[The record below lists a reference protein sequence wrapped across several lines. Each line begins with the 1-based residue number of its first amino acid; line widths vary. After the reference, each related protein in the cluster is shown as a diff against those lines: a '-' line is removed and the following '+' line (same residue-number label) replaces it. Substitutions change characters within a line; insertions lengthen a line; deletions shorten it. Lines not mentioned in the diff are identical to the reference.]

1 MNNIYKK
8 QPNTRLRF
16 NLLTFLVYIF
26 GIILLLRLFSL
37 QIINGATYRENSN
50 TRLTRES
57 TLYAARGNITDSSGN
72 LLATVELGYSAELY
86 KTKSDNETLNQ
97 TILNIINT
105 LEENGD
111 SYIDTF
117 PIKVNPFEFTIKDQ
131 DKLNSWKKTYKLSN
145 NATAEDAFKYF
156 KNRYEVATN
165 NIEDARKIIGI
176 RYRITTEGY
185 SSTRSISIAD
195 NLSEKSVSNFSEKN
209 DLYGG
214 LTIVTKAS
222 RTYPNGKLASHILGY
237 IGRINGDEYN
247 EKKTEGYLI
256 NDDIGRTGI
265 ENLFEK
271 YLKGTNGRRQIG
283 MSVDGAITDEYIE
296 DEAIQGSTVVL
307 TIDANLQAVTER
319 ALQETINNIRAGVY
333 SSSGKKYDAIAGA
346 IVVMNVKNGEVLA
359 MASNPDY
366 EPGLFVNGIS
376 KAKYDEINE
385 ATGLLNRAIQRKVC
399 ARFNF

>member
-1 MNNIYKK
+1 MNNIYRK

-16 NLLTFLVYIF
+16 NLLTFIVYIF
-26 GIILLLRLFSL
+26 GIILLLKLFSL

-72 LLATVELGYSAELY
+72 LLATVKLGYSAELY

-117 PIKVNPFEFTIKDQ
+117 PIKINPFEFTIKDQ
-131 DKLNSWKKTYKLSN
+131 DKLNSWKKKYKLGN

-156 KNRYEVATN
+156 KSRYEVTTD
-165 NIEDARKIIGI
+165 NIEDARRIIGI

-185 SSTRSISIAD
+185 SSTRSIAIAD

-214 LTIVTKAS
+214 LTIVTKAD
-222 RTYPNGKLASHILGY
+222 RTYPNGNLASHILGY
-237 IGRINGDEYN
+237 IGRINENEYN
-247 EKKTEGYLI
+247 NKKNEGYLI
-256 NDDIGRTGI
+256 NDKIGRTGI

-271 YLKGTNGRRQIG
+271 YLKGTNGTRQIG
-283 MSVDGAITDEYIE
+283 MSVDGAITEEYIGE
-296 DEAIQGSTVVL
+296 EAIQGSTIVL
-307 TIDANLQAVTER
+307 TIDANLQAVTEK
-319 ALQETINNIRAGVY
+319 ALQETIDNIRIGAY
-333 SSSGKKYDAIAGA
+333 SSSRKSYDATAGA

-366 EPGLFVNGIS
+366 DPGLFVNGIS
-376 KAKYDEINE
+376 TEKYNEING
-385 ATGLLNRAIQRKVC
+385 ATGLLNRAIQRKIC
-399 ARFNF
+399 ARFNL

>member
-1 MNNIYKK
+1 MNNIYRK
-8 QPNTRLRF
+8 QPDTRLRF
-16 NLLTFLVYIF
+16 NLLTFIVYIL

-37 QIINGATYRENSN
+37 QIINGATYRESSN

-72 LLATVELGYSAELY
+72 LLATVEQGYSAELY

-111 SYIDTF
+111 TYIDTF
-117 PIKVNPFEFTIKDQ
+117 PIKINPLEFTIKDQ
-131 DKLNSWKKTYKLSN
+131 EKLNSWKKTYKLGN
-145 NATAEDAFKYF
+145 NATVEDAFKYF
-156 KNRYEVATN
+156 LNRYEVKAN
-165 NIEDARKIIGI
+165 NIEDARKIIAI

-185 SSTRSISIAD
+185 SSTRSIAIAD
-195 NLSEKSVSNFSEKN
+195 NISEKSVSTFSEKN

-214 LTIVTKAS
+214 LTIVTKAT
-222 RTYPNGKLASHILGY
+222 RMYPNGNLASHILGY
-237 IGRINGDEYN
+237 IGRINGDEYT
-247 EKKTEGYLI
+247 KKKEEGYLI
-256 NDDIGRTGI
+256 NDNIGRTGI

-271 YLKGTNGRRQIG
+271 YLKGTNGIRQIG
-283 MSVDGAITDEYIE
+283 MSVDGAITEEYIGE
-296 DEAIQGSTVVL
+296 EAIQGSTVVL

-319 ALQETINNIRAGVY
+319 ALQETINNIREGAY
-333 SSSGKKYDAIAGA
+333 SSSRKKYDATAGA

-366 EPGLFVNGIS
+366 APELFVNGIS
-376 KAKYDEINE
+376 KEKYDEING
-385 ATGLLNRAIQRKVC
+385 ATGLLNRTIQRKIC
-399 ARFNF
+399 TRFNL